1 MPCSSARPS
10 RACSPPAA
18 PPACCPCYS
27 APERPPAATTPTKG
41 ASPLGKKE
49 EVRLT
54 FPEKWAVA
62 NHLKNIEE
70 TIRHRRP
77 LFRELAEEVSKDT
90 GIAVNERVVA
100 SLCRDIGISW
110 EACIDHPRYRRPQ
123 EQIKALEEKATA
135 LEEKDRQLKA
145 EVAVLRGLVHH
156 LYAELNA
163 RPPAGYLLPNGRCD
177 QNALTR
183 SERSAS

>member
-1 MPCSSARPS
+1 MPCSLARPS

-18 PPACCPCYS
+18 PPACWPSCS

-49 EVRLT
+49 ETRLT

-70 TIRHRRP
+70 TIRQRRP
-77 LFRELAEEVSKDT
+77 LFRELAEEVSRDT

-110 EACIDHPRYRRPQ
+110 EARIDHPRYRRPQ
-123 EQIKALEEKATA
+123 EQIKALEERAAA
-135 LEEKDRQLKA
+135 LEDKDRQLEA

-163 RPPAGYLLPNGRCD
+163 RPPTGYLLPNGRCD
-177 QNALTR
+177 QNALPR
-183 SERSAS
+183 IERSA

>member
-1 MPCSSARPS
+1 M
-10 RACSPPAA
+10 
-18 PPACCPCYS
+18 
-27 APERPPAATTPTKG
+27 
-41 ASPLGKKE
+41 GKKE
-49 EVRLT
+49 EARLT

-70 TIRHRRP
+70 TIRQRRP

-110 EACIDHPRYRRPQ
+110 EARIDHPRYRRPQ
-123 EQIKALEEKATA
+123 EQIKALEEKAAA
-135 LEEKDRQLKA
+135 LEEKGRQLEA

-177 QNALTR
+177 QNALAR
-183 SERSAS
+183 IERSAS